1 MAFPSPAEN
10 YQDASLDLNG
20 LLVQN
25 PSATFF
31 VRNESRDIEHIL
43 PGDILVVDRS
53 LGYRSGSIV
62 IAIIDD
68 DFVLGRLIEENNR
81 WKLVSDLEENLD
93 IDLAGQV
100 NWEIWGIVRH
110 YIHSF

>member
-1 MAFPSPAEN
+1 MAFPSSAEN

-53 LGYRSGSIV
+53 LGHRSGSIV

-68 DFVLGRLIEENNR
+68 DFVLGRLIEENDK
-81 WKLVSDLEENLD
+81 WILVSDLED
-93 IDLAGQV
+93 KPDTYLAGKV
-100 NWEIWGIVRH
+100 NWEIWGCV
-110 YIHSF
+110 